1 MASLVHAA
9 GCRAGSNPQL
19 CLQRLHIPQV
29 RKHLLGC
36 WPPTSNAVKQSFSGA
51 CQWLQQMDFQ
61 KYEERNMPTKEQIP
75 VSNQVS
81 EENLLELFNIEKITY
96 PVVHVPQ

>member
-1 MASLVHAA
+1 
-9 GCRAGSNPQL
+9 
-19 CLQRLHIPQV
+19 
-29 RKHLLGC
+29 
-36 WPPTSNAVKQSFSGA
+36 
-51 CQWLQQMDFQ
+51 MDFQ

-96 PVVHVPQ
+96 PVVHVPQWSGFKMNTEIKHLKEVLAQTAPGQIVKSWQIPETETRSPTKLGSITNKSPI